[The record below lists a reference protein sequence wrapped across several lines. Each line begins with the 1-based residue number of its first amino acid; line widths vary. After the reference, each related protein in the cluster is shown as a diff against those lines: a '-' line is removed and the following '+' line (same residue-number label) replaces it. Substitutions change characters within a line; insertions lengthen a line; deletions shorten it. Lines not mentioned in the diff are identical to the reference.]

1 MEWNAMFFCNS
12 ILLGAGLAMDAFAV
26 SIGKGL
32 SVQRI
37 EPRHTMSV
45 GLWFGGF
52 QALMPLI
59 GYFLGVSFASL
70 VQNIDHW
77 IAFVLLGII
86 GVNMI
91 REAASN
97 DECECHD
104 SNSDFSFRKMLLLA
118 IATSIDALAVGVSFA
133 FLGVN
138 IWQAVVMIGV
148 ITMIISMIGLRIGN
162 IFGCRYKSKAE
173 IFGGCILL
181 LMGCKILIEHLSE

>member
-1 MEWNAMFFCNS
+1 MELITLIAIS
-12 ILLGAGLAMDAFAV
+12 IGLAMDAFAV

-32 SVQRI
+32 SVQRS

-52 QALMPLI
+52 QALMPLV

-77 IAFVLLGII
+77 IAFILLGII

-91 REAASN
+91 REATAKE
-97 DECECHD
+97 ECECEKAT
-104 SNSDFSFRKMLLLA
+104 SDFSSRKMLLLA

-148 ITMIISMIGLRIGN
+148 ITMILSMIGLRIGN
-162 IFGCRYKSKAE
+162 IFGCRYKSTAE
-173 IFGGCILL
+173 IFGGCVLL

>member
-1 MEWNAMFFCNS
+1 MELITLIVIA
-12 ILLGAGLAMDAFAV
+12 IGLAMDAFAV

-32 SVQRI
+32 SVRRI

-77 IAFVLLGII
+77 IAFILLGII

-97 DECECHD
+97 DEKK
-104 SNSDFSFRKMLLLA
+104 NKKATSDFSSRKMLLLA

-148 ITMIISMIGLRIGN
+148 ITMILSMIGLRIGN

-173 IFGGCILL
+173 LFGGCVLL

>member
-1 MEWNAMFFCNS
+1 MELITLIVIA
-12 ILLGAGLAMDAFAV
+12 IGLAMDAFAV

-32 SVQRI
+32 SVRRI

-52 QALMPLI
+52 QALMPLVC
-59 GYFLGVSFASL
+59 YFLGVSFASL

-77 IAFVLLGII
+77 IAFILLGII

-91 REAASN
+91 REATAK
-97 DECECHD
+97 DECECEKAT
-104 SNSDFSFRKMLLLA
+104 SDFSSRKMLLLA

-148 ITMIISMIGLRIGN
+148 ITMILSMIGLRIGN

-173 IFGGCILL
+173 LFGGCVLL

>member
-1 MEWNAMFFCNS
+1 MELITLIVIA
-12 ILLGAGLAMDAFAV
+12 IGLAMDAFAV

-32 SVQRI
+32 SVRRI

-52 QALMPLI
+52 QALMPLV

-77 IAFVLLGII
+77 IAFILLGII

-91 REAASN
+91 REATAKE
-97 DECECHD
+97 ECECEKAT
-104 SNSDFSFRKMLLLA
+104 SDFSSRKMLLLA

-148 ITMIISMIGLRIGN
+148 ITMILSMIGLRIGN

-173 IFGGCILL
+173 LFGGCVLL

>member
-1 MEWNAMFFCNS
+1 MELLTLIAIS
-12 ILLGAGLAMDAFAV
+12 IGLAMDAFAV

-32 SVQRI
+32 SVKQI

-77 IAFVLLGII
+77 IAVVLLGII

-91 REAASN
+91 REATEN

-104 SNSDFSFRKMLLLA
+104 SNSDFSLRKMLLLA

-138 IWQAVVMIGV
+138 IWQAVVTIGV